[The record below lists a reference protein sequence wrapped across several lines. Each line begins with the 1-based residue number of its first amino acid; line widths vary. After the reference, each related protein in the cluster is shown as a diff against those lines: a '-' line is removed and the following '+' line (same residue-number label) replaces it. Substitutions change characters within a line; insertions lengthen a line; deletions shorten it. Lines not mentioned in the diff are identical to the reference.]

1 MVNDSTNNDS
11 SVYEDGEGHDASS
24 LSELLQVH
32 DNLPT
37 SQKFYFNT

>member
-1 MVNDSTNNDS
+1 MINDSTNDS